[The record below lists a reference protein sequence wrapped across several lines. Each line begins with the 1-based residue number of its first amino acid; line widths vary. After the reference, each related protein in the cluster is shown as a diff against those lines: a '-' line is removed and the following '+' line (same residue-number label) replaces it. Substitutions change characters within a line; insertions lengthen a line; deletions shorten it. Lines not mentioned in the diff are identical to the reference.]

1 MPRPPSPA
9 PGTRGAGAATREHVL
24 AVAERLFA
32 ERGVDGVS
40 MSELAAAAGI
50 SKGNLFHHFPTKR
63 ALHLEVLRRACRDF
77 GSLVEA
83 LGEDGIAAGDR
94 LERFVHQH
102 LELLRS
108 RPDAVRLVLR
118 TLLDGPP
125 EDAELLAREVFGEH
139 FSALVERLQPLL
151 PAGHDAGLT
160 AFVLVAA
167 NVIRF
172 LAQPL
177 LPHLAG
183 TEGLRDPD
191 RYARG
196 LAALLGETVR

>member
-1 MPRPPSPA
+1 MPRPASPA
-9 PGTRGAGAATREHVL
+9 AGARGTGAATREHVL

-40 MSELAAAAGI
+40 MSELAAAGGV

-83 LGEDGIAAGDR
+83 LGERGIAAGDR
-94 LERFVHQH
+94 LERFARQH
-102 LELLRS
+102 LELLES

-139 FSALVERLQPLL
+139 FAALVERLRPLL
-151 PAGHDAGLT
+151 PAGRDAGLT

-172 LAQPL
+172 LGRPL
-177 LPHLAG
+177 LPHLEG
-183 TEGLRDPD
+183 TEALRDPD

-196 LAALLGETVR
+196 LAALLGEAQR

>member
-1 MPRPPSPA
+1 MPRSRPPTA
-9 PGTRGAGAATREHVL
+9 GTARDGAATREHVL

-32 ERGVDGVS
+32 ERGVEGVS
-40 MSELAAAAGI
+40 MSELAAAAGV

-83 LGEDGIAAGDR
+83 LGEGGIAAGDR
-94 LERFVHQH
+94 LERFVRQH
-102 LELLRS
+102 LELLES

-139 FSALVERLQPLL
+139 FYALVERLRPLL
-151 PAGHDAGLT
+151 PAGRDPGLT

-172 LAQPL
+172 LGRPL
-177 LPHLAG
+177 LPHLEG
-183 TEGLRDPD
+183 TGALRDPD

-196 LAALLGETVR
+196 LSALLGEAQQ